1 MAMYGLI
8 QEVTMSSTLQGKIK
22 MISSFS
28 QKLKIFFSARLEIF
42 VDDFDTFYRY
52 RIGPFEV
59 ESALISHPAVLES
72 AAVASP
78 DQSRGMVV
86 KAFVVISESVKNE
99 LKTEDDILSLQKEI
113 QEHCKKVTAP
123 YKYPRKIEF
132 VETLPKT
139 VSGKIQRVKL
149 RQLEQ
154 ERYDNS
160 N

>member
-1 MAMYGLI
+1 M
-8 QEVTMSSTLQGKIK
+8 
-22 MISSFS
+22 
-28 QKLKIFFSARLEIF
+28 
-42 VDDFDTFYRY
+42 
-52 RIGPFEV
+52 
-59 ESALISHPAVLES
+59 
-72 AAVASP
+72 ASP

-99 LKTEDDILSLQKEI
+99 LKTEDDILSLQKEL

-123 YKYPRKIEF
+123 YKYPRRIEF

-154 ERYDNS
+154 ERYDNKFNS